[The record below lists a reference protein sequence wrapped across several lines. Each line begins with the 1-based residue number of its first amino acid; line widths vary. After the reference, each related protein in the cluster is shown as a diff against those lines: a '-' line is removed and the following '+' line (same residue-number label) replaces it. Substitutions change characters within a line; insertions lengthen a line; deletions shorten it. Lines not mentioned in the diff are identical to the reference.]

1 MAFGD
6 KAIDY
11 MERKKA
17 GMVAMMQNLAGH
29 AEGEMKMS
37 APWTDRT
44 GNARNGLHA
53 GVMVGRDEFRLFLSH
68 GVDYG
73 VFLELAHGGN
83 YAIVR
88 PTADVYKDKL
98 RDTVLAWWR

>member
-1 MAFGD
+1 MAFGN
-6 KAIDY
+6 KAISH
-11 MERKKA
+11 MERKMA
-17 GMVAMMQNLAGH
+17 GMVALMQNLAGH
-29 AEGEMKMS
+29 AEGDMKTH

-44 GNARNGLHA
+44 GNARNGLFA
-53 GVMVGRDEFRLFLSH
+53 GVMVGHDEFRLFLSH

-88 PTADVYKDKL
+88 PTADAYKERL
-98 RDTVLAWWR
+98 RDAVLEWWR